1 MLFGADR
8 IASIWNCN
16 TNDNNSEDLMRH
28 KALAAVFALTLV
40 VGASSF
46 ALGQPKGPPGPSTDP
61 AAAPAGQYV
70 VDRMHASV
78 IARIKHFGLSNF
90 AIRFDTVDASFAYD
104 PAHPTDSKVTASVDA
119 NSFDV
124 GTQQFNTELTLNQ
137 HFIKQRDILGNS
149 KNPTVTFTSTSIKA
163 GAGGKGTMTG
173 DLTLNGVTKPVTFDV
188 TFNGTMPGMGGG
200 PQRMGFSALTT
211 IKRSDFNVA
220 PQMPAPILSD
230 DVPLHI
236 EAEFTRKAS

>member
-1 MLFGADR
+1 MLFGAGR

-40 VGASSF
+40 AGAATF
-46 ALGQPKGPPGPSTDP
+46 AIAQPAAPSTDP

-124 GTQQFNTELTLNQ
+124 GTQVYQDMTLNQ

-149 KNPTVTFTSTSIKA
+149 KNPTVTFTSTSIKTS
-163 GAGGKGTMTG
+163 GAGKGTMTG

-211 IKRSDFNVA
+211 IKRSDFKVA
-220 PQMPAPILSD
+220 PQMPVPILSD